1 MAFITASSYLDGVSM
16 GGVRALLRDAFDE
29 LWIIDLGGE
38 GRGAQTEEN
47 VFDIRTPVAVAV
59 GVRKGVGPAANEET
73 AADCTVR
80 YLRIAGTRADKLAAL
95 RRTGLDDVS
104 EIIFGAGL
112 DGFTPEALGVLRLAP
127 GHRLVPLDPLR
138 LPTQTH
144 LADRRD
150 GSRAQAAMAASP
162 RCGST
167 RSRRAAQGDAGPLG
181 LDYAAPAADV
191 RAATAL
197 RQQARPR
204 HTARGY

>member
-112 DGFTPEALGVLRLAP
+112 DGFTPEALARTPAGPRSPTCSPGSTPAANSNAP
-127 GHRLVPLDPLR
+127 GR
-138 LPTQTH
+138 
-144 LADRRD
+144 
-150 GSRAQAAMAASP
+150 SP
-162 RCGST
+162 RRKPCSSSDGGVSSMRFHAVEASCSRRRGT
-167 RSRRAAQGDAGPLG
+167 ARSRLRRA
-181 LDYAAPAADV
+181 
-191 RAATAL
+191 RC
-197 RQQARPR
+197 
-204 HTARGY
+204 